1 MPPEPAPEILRW
13 VKEGEDLFG
22 QVLQTLHRFEETD
35 GRATRLAE
43 ENERLRTE
51 IQDLRAELG
60 DLKAERGEVVETL
73 KTFAEH
79 MTRVASVLIQRLG
92 APHPR

>member
-1 MPPEPAPEILRW
+1 MPPEPAPDILRW
-13 VKEGEDLFG
+13 VKEGADLFG
-22 QVLQTLHRFEETD
+22 RVLQTLHRFEETEA
-35 GRATRLAE
+35 RATSVTE

-51 IQDLRAELG
+51 IQDLRAELA

-79 MTRVASVLIQRLG
+79 VARVASILIQRLG
-92 APHPR
+92 ARHSG

>member
-13 VKEGEDLFG
+13 VQEGENLFG
-22 QVLQTLHRFEETD
+22 RVLQTLHRFEETD
-35 GRATRLAE
+35 ARATRLAG

-51 IQDLRAELG
+51 IQDLREELA

-79 MTRVASVLIQRLG
+79 VTRVASILIQRLG
-92 APHPR
+92 APRPR

>member
-13 VKEGEDLFG
+13 VQEGEDLFG
-22 QVLQTLHRFEETD
+22 RVLQTLHRFEETD
-35 GRATRLAE
+35 TRAMGLAE

-51 IQDLRAELG
+51 IQDLRAELA

-79 MTRVASVLIQRLG
+79 VTRVASILIQRLG
-92 APHPR
+92 ARHPR